1 MPKLANYKSNLKSL
15 SNYNNVENFSK
26 RQFGY
31 LGEPLIVSDT
41 ILDAIIVH
49 HMNTNNVNYVR
60 SAPQIPKGA
69 PMADFIYED
78 IMLRSEEIIQRY
90 LCGEDEILATRSQM
104 SRMILKHLKKYHSL
118 LKSTAKEAKLAL
130 NKDRKRR
137 LLMTNASSNL
147 QLANVSNM
155 VSLQK
160 EIEKKQR
167 DLLRVKS
174 QTNTATKNNKVR
186 QLNVILEQLKRRKKE
201 VNKQLKSVPPEKKTR
216 AQKEIT
222 QMKNDTGELN
232 YSKILYKTYSK
243 LSLSTQV
250 LVSPTYVMKGGATST
265 AGYNPQQGAAPQ
277 TVFNYD
283 EAGDFSCASYPK
295 ITDRNTAH
303 LVFSSHP
310 IAATLATAPKVANPV
325 TNRFAPTAP
334 AGANPTEYFLL
345 QCEDTRIN
353 STSASDFDDWRSDP
367 RASQIVPFKGVME
380 SMNRKQ
386 IPFRTVFGD
395 RLVKRRLVLHSFV
408 ERLNAA
414 LYLNYTRNNTRS
426 ELHPLYNRYSG
437 LFLENM
443 NTNLNVNKNTSLGVS
458 NETSMTTDKT
468 ILKKYGFVDDNGA
481 PKNGINLISRTGE
494 IVTIKEAAIFNEAQA
509 RLIINDL
516 MVPRVKLTGT
526 GNEVKIATSRL
537 VFAVPG
543 SALYNAQDSKEQRS
557 SSRLFSMLRRNAN
570 KIGNVNT
577 TTDDLLWNQKL
588 RSFGASGPQ
597 DYWIQLLR
605 EMYDA
610 RRTENVRSKLRIMNS
625 KEKKNAQLKPQE
637 VMDKFKSLNLGDDLG
652 VTCYGYACNPR
663 DPSAPWGMSYHR
675 FGRAWFCADVNKD
688 PFQLPFG
695 CYSDRCAPP
704 LLPLSHPNYHSSN
717 SGTESSRIKG
727 DLELVAVNNICTT
740 VLQHDSKYG
749 TQGRFGHI
757 KTAYKGQ
764 RIGKMS
770 PEEAFDMFATVRQAK
785 TLNSDST
792 TIPYEITM
800 GLTNTFATMTTNSKP
815 HNAGGTGYKMTIKNG
830 PELKTSI
837 LRARKTIK
845 INNSAPLVAHNGTT
859 ISPELL
865 AETSPYTNYNNFENM
880 TNNISTRKNSEVKYN
895 INKLKNS
902 ENRHQELRKYLE
914 LLRKELVCEVDCG
927 VHDTCK

>member
-1 MPKLANYKSNLKSL
+1 MKAVNGAS
-15 SNYNNVENFSK
+15 
-26 RQFGY
+26 GA
-31 LGEPLIVSDT
+31 VS
-41 ILDAIIVH
+41 
-49 HMNTNNVNYVR
+49 
-60 SAPQIPKGA
+60 
-69 PMADFIYED
+69 
-78 IMLRSEEIIQRY
+78 
-90 LCGEDEILATRSQM
+90 
-104 SRMILKHLKKYHSL
+104 
-118 LKSTAKEAKLAL
+118 
-130 NKDRKRR
+130 
-137 LLMTNASSNL
+137 
-147 QLANVSNM
+147 
-155 VSLQK
+155 
-160 EIEKKQR
+160 
-167 DLLRVKS
+167 
-174 QTNTATKNNKVR
+174 
-186 QLNVILEQLKRRKKE
+186 
-201 VNKQLKSVPPEKKTR
+201 
-216 AQKEIT
+216 
-222 QMKNDTGELN
+222 
-232 YSKILYKTYSK
+232 
-243 LSLSTQV
+243 
-250 LVSPTYVMKGGATST
+250 
-265 AGYNPQQGAAPQ
+265 Q

-283 EAGDFSCASYPK
+283 EAGNFSCASYPK

-310 IAATLATAPKVANPV
+310 IAVTLAAGARASIAE
-325 TNRFAPTAP
+325 NRFAPIAA

-367 RASQIVPFKGVME
+367 RASQIVPFTGVME

-414 LYLNYTRNNTRS
+414 LYINYTRNNTRS

-443 NTNLNVNKNTSLGVS
+443 NTNFNIKKNTSLGVS
-458 NETSMTTDKT
+458 NKNSMTTDTT
-468 ILKKYGFVDDNGA
+468 ILIKYGFLLSDGN
-481 PKNGINLISRTGE
+481 KNGIDVKIRVGE
-494 IVTIKEAAIFNEAQA
+494 IVKIKDAARFNEAQS

-516 MVPRVKLTGT
+516 MVPRDKFTGK
-526 GNEVKIATSRL
+526 GNEVKIATSRPYDAATDDI

-543 SALYNAQDSKEQRS
+543 SALYSAQNSQEKRS

-588 RSFGASGPQ
+588 RSFGTSGPQ

-610 RRTENVRSKLRIMNS
+610 RRTENVRSKLRIMNR

-675 FGRAWFCADVNKD
+675 FGRAWFCTDVNKD

-770 PEEAFDMFATVRQAK
+770 PEEAFDMFATVRQ
-785 TLNSDST
+785 
-792 TIPYEITM
+792 
-800 GLTNTFATMTTNSKP
+800 SK
-815 HNAGGTGYKMTIKNG
+815 H
-830 PELKTSI
+830 
-837 LRARKTIK
+837 
-845 INNSAPLVAHNGTT
+845 
-859 ISPELL
+859 
-865 AETSPYTNYNNFENM
+865 
-880 TNNISTRKNSEVKYN
+880 
-895 INKLKNS
+895 
-902 ENRHQELRKYLE
+902 
-914 LLRKELVCEVDCG
+914 
-927 VHDTCK
+927 